1 MTQSPRASVWLPLL
15 GVILGIVVMVN
26 VTVVAG
32 MWVLA
37 ALALAGAV
45 ARASGWGGNM
55 LRVRRR
61 IVDTAILTGFA
72 ASLAFLAS
80 SGVLS

>member
-1 MTQSPRASVWLPLL
+1 VWFPLL
-15 GVILGIVVMVN
+15 AAIAGVVVMVN

-37 ALALAGAV
+37 GLALAGAI
-45 ARASGWGGNM
+45 ARASGVGGTI

-61 IVDTAILTGFA
+61 IVDTSILAGFA
-72 ASLAFLAS
+72 ASLAFLAT

>member
-26 VTVVAG
+26 FTVVAG

-37 ALALAGAV
+37 ALAFAGAL
-45 ARASGWGGNM
+45 ARASGVAATV

-61 IVDTAILTGFA
+61 IVDTSILAGFA
-72 ASLAFLAS
+72 ASLAFLAT